1 MKKMNLLV
9 MSLVSA
15 AALSFSSCS
24 SNDDLGG
31 GAGTQSQVKGFY
43 MTLAVQ
49 TPTSNE
55 TRTSIEN
62 PIPTEDATAEEAA
75 VKNGTFYLVDANGS
89 VVFSKTLTEADWAG
103 ASGAIKNPTT
113 AAKDGKTT
121 LQIEVENVAAGATYK
136 VYFKAGSTNMD
147 TVEPLTIKT
156 GTSKAGVFT
165 ATGIT
170 QTFTSTGAF
179 AKPCDTDNNFSMF
192 NQNDATT
199 NGNGYTVTFT
209 DANKVENNPAKVKY
223 NNTESESGSAI
234 KIERVTARVDVPTST
249 ENLLGE
255 YPTNASQALK
265 NAIDDAKKKVSKIE
279 LVRYALSNV
288 TNKTY
293 VMQNWNVADK
303 VWSLA
308 IPTDATLSQTKDAFG
323 EKYLLK
329 DGGFKALKGAK
340 NDYIFENNKD
350 EATAMYFE
358 YKVTLDANQFK
369 DAAGELM
376 PADFQDG
383 TFYRY
388 NNVIYTS
395 FAQIMKA
402 YEDVTGLFDGKS
414 ATDLQTKLA
423 EAKRK
428 PTAETEKSVE
438 TKLAEFREKYG
449 IEVFNEG
456 KTYYKQVIKD
466 NQLSK
471 NVIQRNTIY
480 RLNVNKIFNVGAQ
493 VPNGEI
499 DKNGLFYLDVTVT
512 VNPWVLNTQNVELGD

>member
-31 GAGTQSQVKGFY
+31 GAGTQQSQVKGFY

-49 TPTSNE
+49 TPTSNG
-55 TRTSIEN
+55 TRTSIN
-62 PIPTEDATAEEAA
+62 DVPKEDATAVEAA
-75 VKNGTFYLVDANGS
+75 VKNGTFYLVDANGA
-89 VVFSKTLTEADWAG
+89 VVFSKTLTGQDWT
-103 ASGAIKNPTT
+103 GAIKDQ
-113 AAKDGKTT
+113 AGSQKDGKTT
-121 LQIEVENVAAGATYK
+121 LQIQVENVAAGATYK

-147 TVEPLTIKT
+147 TVEPFTITT
-156 GTSKAGVFT
+156 GTKKTGVFT
-165 ATGIT
+165 ADGIT
-170 QTFTSTGAF
+170 QTFTSTAAF

-209 DANKVENNPAKVKY
+209 DANKVETTPAKVMY
-223 NNTESESGSAI
+223 NNEESAI

-249 ENLLGE
+249 EELLGE

-265 NAIDDAKKKVSKIE
+265 NAIDDAKKKVTKIE

-288 TNKTY
+288 TNKAY
-293 VMQNWNVADK
+293 VMQNWNVANN

-308 IPTDATLSQTKDAFG
+308 IPTGATLSQTKDAFG

-340 NDYIFENNKD
+340 NDYIFENNMSD
-350 EATAMYFE
+350 ATAMYFE

-369 DAAGELM
+369 NAAGELM

-395 FAQIMKA
+395 FEQIMKA
-402 YEDVTGLFDGKS
+402 YEDVTGLFQGKS
-414 ATDLQTKLA
+414 ATDLQEELA
-423 EAKRK
+423 EAKK
-428 PTAETEKSVE
+428 ESTADIVKSVE
-438 TKLAEFREKYG
+438 TKLSEFRAKYG

-466 NQLSK
+466 NQLDK

-480 RLNVNKIFNVGAQ
+480 RLQVNKIFNVGAQ

-499 DKNGLFYLDVTVT
+499 DKNGMFYLDVTVT
-512 VNPWVLNTQNVELGD
+512 VNPWVLNTQDVELGD

>member
-24 SNDDLGG
+24 SNDDLTG

-49 TPTSNE
+49 TPTSNG

-75 VKNGTFYLVDANGS
+75 VKNGTFYLVDANGA
-89 VVFSKTLTEADWAG
+89 VVFSKTLTGQDWT
-103 ASGAIKNPTT
+103 GAIKGQTGSQ
-113 AAKDGKTT
+113 KDGRTT
-121 LQIEVENVAAGATYK
+121 LQIQVENVAAGATYK

-147 TVEPLTIKT
+147 TVEPFTITT
-156 GTSKAGVFT
+156 GTKKTGVFT
-165 ATGIT
+165 ADGIT
-170 QTFTSTGAF
+170 QTFTSTAAF
-179 AKPCDTDNNFSMF
+179 AKPCDTDDNFSMF

-209 DANKVENNPAKVKY
+209 DANKVETTPAKVMY
-223 NNTESESGSAI
+223 NEVESPI

-249 ENLLGE
+249 ENLLAE

-265 NAIDDAKKKVSKIE
+265 NAIDDAKKKVTKIE

-288 TNKTY
+288 TNKAY
-293 VMQNWNVADK
+293 VMQNWNVANN

-308 IPTDATLSQTKDAFG
+308 IPTGATLSQTKDAFG

-340 NDYIFENNKD
+340 NDYIFENNMSD
-350 EATAMYFE
+350 ATAMYFE

-369 DAAGELM
+369 NAAGELM

-395 FAQIMKA
+395 FEQIMKA
-402 YEDVTGLFDGKS
+402 YEDVTGLFEGKT
-414 ATDLQTKLA
+414 AAQLKTEL
-423 EAKRK
+423 ENAKK
-428 PTAETEKSVE
+428 VETTEGAKDVE
-438 TKLAEFREKYG
+438 TKLSEFRAKYG

-466 NQLSK
+466 NQLDK

-480 RLNVNKIFNVGAQ
+480 RLQVNKIFNVGAQ

-499 DKNGLFYLDVTVT
+499 DKNGMFYLDVTVT
-512 VNPWVLNTQNVELGD
+512 VNPWVLNTQDVELGD

>member
-15 AALSFSSCS
+15 AAFSFSSCS
-24 SNDDLGG
+24 SNDDLTG

-62 PIPTEDATAEEAA
+62 PIPTEDATAVEAA
-75 VKNGTFYLVDANGS
+75 VKSGTFYLVDANGS
-89 VVFSKTLTEADWAG
+89 VVFSKTLSNQDWT
-103 ASGAIKNPTT
+103 GAIKGQDGSK
-113 AAKDGKTT
+113 KDGKTT
-121 LQIEVENVAAGATYK
+121 LQIQVENVAAGATYK

-147 TVEPLTIKT
+147 TVEPFTITT
-156 GTSKAGVFT
+156 GTKKTGVFT
-165 ATGIT
+165 VDGIT
-170 QTFTSTGAF
+170 QTFTSTAAF
-179 AKPCDTDNNFSMF
+179 AKPCAVDNDFSMF

-209 DANKVENNPAKVKY
+209 DANKVETTPAKVMY
-223 NNTESESGSAI
+223 NNAESAI
-234 KIERVTARVDVPTST
+234 KIERVTARVDVPTSA
-249 ENLLGE
+249 ENLVGE
-255 YPTNASQALK
+255 YPENASQALK

-279 LVRYALSNV
+279 LVRYALSNI
-288 TNKTY
+288 TNKAY
-293 VMQNWNVADK
+293 VMQNWDVANS

-308 IPTDATLSQTKDAFG
+308 IPTDAKLSQTKDAFG
-323 EKYLLK
+323 EKYLFK
-329 DGGFKALKGAK
+329 DGGFKALTGAT
-340 NDYIFENNKD
+340 NDYIFENNKSD
-350 EATAMYFE
+350 ATAMYFE

-369 DAAGELM
+369 NATDELM

-395 FAQIMKA
+395 FDQIMKA
-402 YEDVTGLFDGKS
+402 YADVAGLFEGKS
-414 ATDLQTKLA
+414 AAQLKTELK
-423 EAKRK
+423 EAKTE
-428 PTAETEKSVE
+428 PTVETEKSVE
-438 TKLAEFREKYG
+438 TKLAEFRAKYG

-466 NQLSK
+466 NQLDK

-480 RLNVNKIFNVGAQ
+480 RLQVNKIFNVGAQ

-512 VNPWVLNTQNVELGD
+512 VNPWVLNTQDVSLGD

>member
-1 MKKMNLLV
+1 MNLLV

-24 SNDDLGG
+24 SNDDLTG

-49 TPTSNE
+49 TPTSNG

-62 PIPTEDATAEEAA
+62 PIPTEDATAAEAA
-75 VKNGTFYLVDANGS
+75 VKNGTFYLVDANGA
-89 VVFSKTLTEADWAG
+89 VVFSKTLTGQDWT
-103 ASGAIKNPTT
+103 GAIKDQ
-113 AAKDGKTT
+113 ADSQKDGKST
-121 LQIEVENVAAGATYK
+121 LKIEVENVAAGATYK

-147 TVEPLTIKT
+147 TVEPFTITT
-156 GTSKAGVFT
+156 GTSKTGVFT

-170 QTFTSTGAF
+170 QTFTSTSAF

-209 DANKVENNPAKVKY
+209 DANKVETTPAKVMY
-223 NNTESESGSAI
+223 NNAESAI

-249 ENLLGE
+249 EVLLGE
-255 YPTNASQALK
+255 YPANASQALK
-265 NAIDDAKKKVSKIE
+265 HAIDDAKKKVSKIE

-293 VMQNWNVADK
+293 VMQNWNVVDK
-303 VWSLA
+303 VWNLA
-308 IPTDATLSQTKDAFG
+308 IPTDATLSQTKDEFG

-329 DGGFKALKGAK
+329 DGGFKALNGAT

-358 YKVTLDANQFK
+358 YKVTLDGSKFE
-369 DAAGELM
+369 GT
-376 PADFQDG
+376 ADCTDG

-395 FAQIMKA
+395 FEQIMKA
-402 YEDVTGLFDGKS
+402 YKDVAGLFEGKT
-414 ATDLQTKLA
+414 AA
-423 EAKRK
+423 ELKTELEKAKEV
-428 PTAETEKSVE
+428 ETVEGAKDVE
-438 TKLAEFREKYG
+438 TKLSEFRAKYG

-466 NQLSK
+466 NQLDK

-480 RLNVNKIFNVGAQ
+480 RLKVNKIFNVGAQ

>member
-1 MKKMNLLV
+1 MKKMNLLA

-24 SNDDLGG
+24 SNDDLAG

-62 PIPTEDATAEEAA
+62 PIPTEDATAVEAA
-75 VKNGTFYLVDANGS
+75 VKSGTFYLVDANGS
-89 VVFSKTLTEADWAG
+89 VVFSKTLSNQDWT
-103 ASGAIKNPTT
+103 GAIKDQ
-113 AAKDGKTT
+113 AGSKKDGKTT

-136 VYFKAGSTNMD
+136 VYFKAGSTKMD
-147 TVEPLTIKT
+147 NVEPFTITT

-170 QTFTSTGAF
+170 QTFTSKSAF
-179 AKPCDTDNNFSMF
+179 AKPCDTDNDFSMF

-223 NNTESESGSAI
+223 NNTESAI

-249 ENLLGE
+249 EALLGE
-255 YPTNASQALK
+255 YPANASQALK
-265 NAIDDAKKKVSKIE
+265 NAIDDAKEKVSKIE

-293 VMQNWNVADK
+293 VMQNWDVAND

-308 IPTDATLSQTKDAFG
+308 IPSDATLSQTKDDFG
-323 EKYLLK
+323 SKYLLK
-329 DGGFKALKGAK
+329 DRGFKALTGAT
-340 NDYIFENNKD
+340 NDYIFENNKSD
-350 EATAMYFE
+350 ATAMYFE
-358 YKVTLDANQFK
+358 YKVTLNEDLAK
-369 DAAGELM
+369 EGV
-376 PADFQDG
+376 ADFTDG

-388 NNVIYTS
+388 NNKIYTS
-395 FAQIMKA
+395 FEQIYNA
-402 YEDVTGLFDGKS
+402 YAEVAGLFEGKT
-414 ATDLQTKLA
+414 AAQMKTALT
-423 EAKRK
+423 EAKTE
-428 PTAETEKSVE
+428 PTADSEKSVE
-438 TKLAEFREKYG
+438 TKLSEFREKYG

-466 NQLSK
+466 NQLDK

-480 RLNVNKIFNVGAQ
+480 RLQVNKIFNVGAQ

-512 VNPWVLNTQNVELGD
+512 VNPWVLNTQGVELGD

>member
-15 AALSFSSCS
+15 AAFSFSSCS

-31 GAGTQSQVKGFY
+31 GAGNQSKVEGFY

-49 TPTSNE
+49 TPTSNG

-62 PIPTEDATAEEAA
+62 PIPTEDATAAEAA
-75 VKNGTFYLVDANGS
+75 VKNGTFYLVDANGA
-89 VVFSKTLTEADWAG
+89 VVFSKTLTGQDWT
-103 ASGAIKNPTT
+103 GAIKDHTGSQ
-113 AAKDGKTT
+113 KDGKTT
-121 LQIEVENVAAGATYK
+121 LQIQVENVAAGATYK

-147 TVEPLTIKT
+147 TVEPFTITT
-156 GTSKAGVFT
+156 GTSKTGVFT

-170 QTFTSTGAF
+170 QTFTSTAAF
-179 AKPCDTDNNFSMF
+179 AKPCDTDNDFSMF

-223 NNTESESGSAI
+223 NNTESAI

-249 ENLLGE
+249 EALLGE
-255 YPTNASQALK
+255 YPANASQALK
-265 NAIDDAKKKVSKIE
+265 NAIDDAKEKVSKIE

-293 VMQNWNVADK
+293 VMQNWDVANE

-308 IPTDATLSQTKDAFG
+308 IPSDATLSQTKDDFG
-323 EKYLLK
+323 SKYLLK
-329 DGGFKALKGAK
+329 DGYFKALTGAT
-340 NDYIFENNKD
+340 NDYIFENNKSD
-350 EATAMYFE
+350 ATAMYFE
-358 YKVTLDANQFK
+358 YKVTLNEDLAK
-369 DAAGELM
+369 EGV
-376 PADFQDG
+376 ADFTDG

-388 NNVIYTS
+388 NNKIYTS
-395 FAQIMKA
+395 FEQIYNA
-402 YEDVTGLFDGKS
+402 YADVAGLFKG
-414 ATDLQTKLA
+414 QTAAQLKTELT
-423 EAKRK
+423 EDKK
-428 PTAETEKSVE
+428 EPTVENEKSVE
-438 TKLAEFREKYG
+438 TKLAEFRAKYG

-466 NQLSK
+466 NQLNK

-480 RLNVNKIFNVGAQ
+480 RLQVNKIFNVGAQ

-512 VNPWVLNTQNVELGD
+512 VNPWVLNTQDVELGE

>member
-24 SNDDLGG
+24 SNDDLTGG

-49 TPTSNE
+49 TPTSNG

-62 PIPTEDATAEEAA
+62 PIPTEDATAAEAA

-89 VVFSKTLTEADWAG
+89 VVFSKTLTKEDWAG
-103 ASGAIKNPTT
+103 ASGAIKDPAT
-113 AAKDGKTT
+113 AAKKGKTT
-121 LQIEVENVAAGATYK
+121 LKIEVENVAAGATYK
-136 VYFKAGSTNMD
+136 VYFKAGSTKMD
-147 TVEPLTIKT
+147 NVEPLNIKT
-156 GTSKAGVFT
+156 GTSLPGIFT
-165 ATGIT
+165 KDGIT
-170 QTFTSTGAF
+170 QTFSANTCAV
-179 AKPCDTDNNFSMF
+179 DNDFSMF
-192 NQNDATT
+192 NQNDATRD
-199 NGNGYTVTFT
+199 GNGYTVTFT
-209 DANKVENNPAKVKY
+209 NANKEGADNFVPAEVKY
-223 NNTESESGSAI
+223 DGKTAPI
-234 KIERVTARVDVPTST
+234 KIERVTARVDVPTSASTLTT
-249 ENLLGE
+249 EPLPE
-255 YPTNASQALK
+255 DASPALK
-265 NAIDDAKKKVSKIE
+265 KAVDDAKEKVSKIE

-293 VMQNWNVADK
+293 VMQNWDVADD

-308 IPTDATLSQTKDAFG
+308 IPSDATLSHTKNDFG
-323 EKYLLK
+323 ETKYLFK
-329 DGGFKALKGAK
+329 DGGFKDLKGAT
-340 NDYIFENNKD
+340 NDYIFENNKPD
-350 EATAMYFE
+350 ATAMYFE
-358 YKVTLDANQFK
+358 YKVTLDGTKFE
-369 DAAGELM
+369 GR
-376 PADFQDG
+376 ADFADG

-414 ATDLQTKLA
+414 ATDLQTELA

-438 TKLAEFREKYG
+438 TKLSEFRAQYG

-456 KTYYKQVIKD
+456 KTYYKQVITD

-512 VNPWVLNTQNVELGD
+512 VNPWVLNTQDVTLGD

>member
-24 SNDDLGG
+24 SNDDLTG

-49 TPTSNE
+49 TPTSNG

-62 PIPTEDATAEEAA
+62 PIPTEDATAAEAA
-75 VKNGTFYLVDANGS
+75 VKNGTFYLVDANGA
-89 VVFSKTLTEADWAG
+89 VVFSKTLTNQDWT
-103 ASGAIKNPTT
+103 GAIKDQTGSQ
-113 AAKDGKTT
+113 KDGKTT
-121 LQIEVENVAAGATYK
+121 LQIEVQNVAAGATYK

-147 TVEPLTIKT
+147 TVEPFTITT
-156 GTSKAGVFT
+156 GTSKTGVFT
-165 ATGIT
+165 VDGIT
-170 QTFTSTGAF
+170 QTFTSTSAF

-209 DANKVENNPAKVKY
+209 DANKVETTPAKVMY
-223 NNTESESGSAI
+223 NNAESAI
-234 KIERVTARVDVPTST
+234 KIERVTARVDVPTSAET
-249 ENLLGE
+249 LVGE
-255 YPTNASQALK
+255 YPANATQALK

-279 LVRYALSNV
+279 LVRYALSNI
-288 TNKTY
+288 TNKAY
-293 VMQNWNVADK
+293 VMQNWNVANN

-308 IPTDATLSQTKDAFG
+308 IPGNATLSQTKDAFG

-329 DGGFKALKGAK
+329 DGGFKDLNGAT

-350 EATAMYFE
+350 EATAMYFQ
-358 YKVTLDANQFK
+358 YHVTLDGTKFE
-369 DAAGELM
+369 GT
-376 PADFQDG
+376 ADFEDG

-395 FAQIMKA
+395 FAQIYKA
-402 YEDVTGLFDGKS
+402 YADVAGLFGGKTADEMKTAAKTAS
-414 ATDLQTKLA
+414 ATEADLA
-423 EAKRK
+423 A
-428 PTAETEKSVE
+428 
-438 TKLAEFREKYG
+438 FREKYQ
-449 IEVFNEG
+449 IEVFKG
-456 KTYYKQVIKD
+456 GMTYYKQVIKD
-466 NQLSK
+466 NQLDK

-480 RLNVNKIFNVGAQ
+480 RLQVNKIFNVGAQ

-512 VNPWVLNTQNVELGD
+512 VNPWVLNVQGVELGD

>member
-1 MKKMNLLV
+1 MNLLV

-24 SNDDLGG
+24 SNDDLTG

-49 TPTSNE
+49 TPTSNG

-62 PIPTEDATAEEAA
+62 PIPTEDATAVEAA
-75 VKNGTFYLVDANGS
+75 VKNGTFYLVDANGA
-89 VVFSKTLTEADWAG
+89 VVFSKTLTGQDWT
-103 ASGAIKNPTT
+103 GAIKDQ
-113 AAKDGKTT
+113 AGSQKDGKTT
-121 LQIEVENVAAGATYK
+121 LQIQVENVAAGATYK

-147 TVEPLTIKT
+147 TVEPFTITT
-156 GTSKAGVFT
+156 GTKKTGVFT

-170 QTFTSTGAF
+170 QTFTSTAAF

-209 DANKVENNPAKVKY
+209 DANKVETTPAKVMY
-223 NNTESESGSAI
+223 NEVESPI

-265 NAIDDAKKKVSKIE
+265 NAIDDAKKKVTKIE

-288 TNKTY
+288 TNKAY
-293 VMQNWNVADK
+293 VMQNWNVANN

-308 IPTDATLSQTKDAFG
+308 IPTGATLSQTKDAFG

-340 NDYIFENNKD
+340 NDYIFENNMSD
-350 EATAMYFE
+350 ATAMYFE

-369 DAAGELM
+369 NAAGELM

-395 FAQIMKA
+395 FEQIMKA
-402 YEDVTGLFDGKS
+402 YEDVTGLFEGKT
-414 ATDLQTKLA
+414 AAQLKTEL
-423 EAKRK
+423 ENAKK
-428 PTAETEKSVE
+428 VETTEGAKDVE
-438 TKLAEFREKYG
+438 TKLSEFRAKYG

-466 NQLSK
+466 NQLDK

-480 RLNVNKIFNVGAQ
+480 RLQVNKIFNVGAQ

-512 VNPWVLNTQNVELGD
+512 VNPWVLNTQDVELGD

>member
-1 MKKMNLLV
+1 MKKMNLLA

-89 VVFSKTLTEADWAG
+89 VVFSKTLSNQDWT
-103 ASGAIKNPTT
+103 GAIKDQ
-113 AAKDGKTT
+113 AGSKKDGKTT
-121 LQIEVENVAAGATYK
+121 LQIQVENVAAGATYK
-136 VYFKAGSTNMD
+136 VYFKAGSTKMD
-147 TVEPLTIKT
+147 KVEPLTIETGKSKT
-156 GTSKAGVFT
+156 GVFT
-165 ATGIT
+165 ANGIT
-170 QTFTSTGAF
+170 QTFSSNSF
-179 AKPCDTDNNFSMF
+179 AKPCDTANDFSMF

-209 DANKVENNPAKVKY
+209 DANKVETTPAKVMY
-223 NNTESESGSAI
+223 NEVESPI

-249 ENLLGE
+249 DALLGE
-255 YPTNASQALK
+255 YPANASQALK
-265 NAIDDAKKKVSKIE
+265 NAIDDAKNKVTKIE
-279 LVRYALSNV
+279 LVQYALSNV

-293 VMQNWNVADK
+293 VMQNWKKAES
-303 VWSLA
+303 VWSLL
-308 IPTDATLSQTKDAFG
+308 IPDDATLSQTKTDFG
-323 EKYLLK
+323 EKYLFK
-329 DGGFKALKGAK
+329 NGGFKPLTGAT
-340 NDYIFENNKD
+340 NDYIFENNKSD
-350 EATAMYFE
+350 ATAMYFE
-358 YKVTLDANQFK
+358 YKVTLDGNKFE
-369 DAAGELM
+369 GT
-376 PADFQDG
+376 ADFTDG

-414 ATDLQTKLA
+414 ATDLQTELA

-438 TKLAEFREKYG
+438 TKLSEFRAQYG

-456 KTYYKQVIKD
+456 KTYYKQVITDK
-466 NQLSK
+466 QLDK

-480 RLNVNKIFNVGAQ
+480 RLQVNKIFNVGAQ

-512 VNPWVLNTQNVELGD
+512 VNPWVLNTQDVSLGD

>member
-1 MKKMNLLV
+1 MNLLV

-24 SNDDLGG
+24 SNDDLTG

-49 TPTSNE
+49 TPTSNG

-62 PIPTEDATAEEAA
+62 PIPTEDATAAEAA
-75 VKNGTFYLVDANGS
+75 VKNGTFYLVDANGA
-89 VVFSKTLTEADWAG
+89 VVFSKTLTGQDWT
-103 ASGAIKNPTT
+103 GAIKDQ
-113 AAKDGKTT
+113 ADSQKDGKST
-121 LQIEVENVAAGATYK
+121 LKIEVENVAAGATYK

-147 TVEPLTIKT
+147 TVEPFTITT
-156 GTSKAGVFT
+156 GTSKTGVFT
-165 ATGIT
+165 ATSIT
-170 QTFTSTGAF
+170 QTFTSTSAF

-209 DANKVENNPAKVKY
+209 DANKVETTPAKVMY
-223 NNTESESGSAI
+223 NNAESAI

-249 ENLLGE
+249 EVLLGE
-255 YPTNASQALK
+255 YPANASQALK
-265 NAIDDAKKKVSKIE
+265 HAIDDAKKKVSKIE

-293 VMQNWNVADK
+293 VMQNWNVVDK
-303 VWSLA
+303 VWNLA
-308 IPTDATLSQTKDAFG
+308 IPTDATLSQKKDAFG

-329 DGGFKALKGAK
+329 DGGFKALNGAT

-358 YKVTLDANQFK
+358 YKVTLDGSKFE
-369 DAAGELM
+369 GT
-376 PADFQDG
+376 ADCTDG

-395 FAQIMKA
+395 FEQIMKA
-402 YEDVTGLFDGKS
+402 YKDVAGLFEGKT
-414 ATDLQTKLA
+414 AA
-423 EAKRK
+423 ELKTELEKAKEV
-428 PTAETEKSVE
+428 ETVEGAKDVE
-438 TKLAEFREKYG
+438 TKLSEFRAKYG

-466 NQLSK
+466 NQLDK

-480 RLNVNKIFNVGAQ
+480 RLKVNKIFNVGAQ

>member
-24 SNDDLGG
+24 SNDDLTG

-49 TPTSNE
+49 TPTSNG

-75 VKNGTFYLVDANGS
+75 VKNGTFYLVDANGA
-89 VVFSKTLTEADWAG
+89 VVFSKTLTGQDWT
-103 ASGAIKNPTT
+103 GAIKGQTGSQKN
-113 AAKDGKTT
+113 GKTT
-121 LQIEVENVAAGATYK
+121 LQIQVENVAAGATYK

-147 TVEPLTIKT
+147 TVEPFTITT
-156 GTSKAGVFT
+156 GTKKTGVFT
-165 ATGIT
+165 VDGIK
-170 QTFTSTGAF
+170 QTFTAQNPFDKTCAGD
-179 AKPCDTDNNFSMF
+179 KNFSMF

-209 DANKVENNPAKVKY
+209 DANKVETTPAKVMY
-223 NNTESESGSAI
+223 NNEVSAI

-249 ENLLGE
+249 ENLLAE

-288 TNKTY
+288 TNKTF
-293 VMQNWNVADK
+293 VMQNWNVANN

-308 IPTDATLSQTKDAFG
+308 IPTDATLSQTNDAFG

-340 NDYIFENNKD
+340 NDYIFENNMSD
-350 EATAMYFE
+350 ATAMYFE

-369 DAAGELM
+369 NAAGELM

-395 FAQIMKA
+395 FEQIMKA
-402 YEDVTGLFDGKS
+402 YEDVTGLFDGKT
-414 ATDLQTKLA
+414 AAQLKTEL
-423 EAKRK
+423 ENAKK
-428 PTAETEKSVE
+428 VETTEGAKDVE
-438 TKLAEFREKYG
+438 TKLSEFRAKYG

-466 NQLSK
+466 NQLDK

-480 RLNVNKIFNVGAQ
+480 RLQVNKIFNVGAQ

-512 VNPWVLNTQNVELGD
+512 VNPWVLNTQDVELGD

>member
-1 MKKMNLLV
+1 MNLLA

-55 TRTSIEN
+55 TRTSIKN
-62 PIPTEDATAEEAA
+62 PIPTEDATAVEAA
-75 VKNGTFYLVDANGS
+75 VKNGTFYLVDEKGS
-89 VVFSKTLTEADWAG
+89 VVFSKTLTGQDW
-103 ASGAIKNPTT
+103 SGAINDPAT

-121 LQIEVENVAAGATYK
+121 LKIEVENVAAGATYK

-147 TVEPLTIKT
+147 IVEPFEIPT
-156 GTSKAGVFT
+156 GTSK
-165 ATGIT
+165 TGIFT
-170 QTFTSTGAF
+170 VDGIKQTFTAQNPFDKTCAG
-179 AKPCDTDNNFSMF
+179 DNNFSMF

-199 NGNGYTVTFT
+199 NGNGYTVKFT
-209 DANKVENNPAKVKY
+209 NQNKEGAKDFKPAEVTY
-223 NNTESESGSAI
+223 GGEVAPI
-234 KIERVTARVDVPTST
+234 KIERVTARVDVPTSASTLT
-249 ENLLGE
+249 EEAL
-255 YPTNASQALK
+255 PADASAALK
-265 NAIDDAKKKVSKIE
+265 KAVEDAKKKVSKIE

-293 VMQNWNVADK
+293 VMQNWDVADN

-308 IPTDATLSQTKDAFG
+308 IPSDAALSQTKDDFG
-323 EKYLLK
+323 DKYLLK
-329 DGGFKALKGAK
+329 NGGFKSFTDAT
-340 NDYIFENNKD
+340 NDYIFENNKSD
-350 EATAMYFE
+350 ATAMYFE

-369 DAAGELM
+369 NAAGELM

-414 ATDLQTKLA
+414 ATDLQTELTK
-423 EAKRK
+423 AKTE
-428 PTAETEKSVE
+428 PTVETEKSVE
-438 TKLAEFREKYG
+438 TKLSEFRAQYG

-456 KTYYKQVIKD
+456 KTYYKQVITD

-512 VNPWVLNTQNVELGD
+512 VNPWVLNTQDVTLGD

>member
-1 MKKMNLLV
+1 MNLLV

-24 SNDDLGG
+24 NNDDLTG

-49 TPTSNE
+49 TPTNNG
-55 TRTSIEN
+55 TRTSIVD
-62 PIPTEDATAEEAA
+62 PTEDATAAEAA
-75 VKNGTFYLVDANGS
+75 VKNGTFYLVDANGA
-89 VVFSKTLTEADWAG
+89 VVFSKTLTGQDWT
-103 ASGAIKNPTT
+103 GAIKDQ
-113 AAKDGKTT
+113 AGSQKDGKTT
-121 LQIEVENVAAGATYK
+121 LQIQVENVAAGATYK
-136 VYFKAGSTNMD
+136 VYFKAGSTYMD
-147 TVEPLTIKT
+147 TVEPFTITT
-156 GTSKAGVFT
+156 GTSKTGVFT

-170 QTFTSTGAF
+170 QTFSSTSAF
-179 AKPCDTDNNFSMF
+179 AKPCDTANDFSMF

-209 DANKVENNPAKVKY
+209 DDNKVETTPAKVMY
-223 NNTESESGSAI
+223 NNAESAI
-234 KIERVTARVDVPTST
+234 KIERVTARVDVPTSAET
-249 ENLLGE
+249 LVGE
-255 YPTNASQALK
+255 YPANASQALK
-265 NAIDDAKKKVSKIE
+265 NAIDDAKKKVTKIE

-288 TNKTY
+288 TNKAY
-293 VMQNWNVADK
+293 VMQNWDVANN
-303 VWSLA
+303 VWSLT
-308 IPTDATLSQTKDAFG
+308 IPTDATLSQTKADFG

-329 DGGFKALKGAK
+329 DGGFKALNGAT

-369 DAAGELM
+369 NAAGELL
-376 PADFQDG
+376 PADFTDG

-395 FAQIMKA
+395 FEQIMKA
-402 YEDVTGLFDGKS
+402 YKDVTGLFDSKT
-414 ATDLQTKLA
+414 AAQLKA
-423 EAKRK
+423 ELENAKEV
-428 PTAETEKSVE
+428 ETVEGAKDVE
-438 TKLAEFREKYG
+438 TKLSDFRAKYG

-456 KTYYKQVIKD
+456 KTYYKQVITD

-480 RLNVNKIFNVGAQ
+480 RLQVNKIFNVGAQ

-499 DKNGLFYLDVTVT
+499 DKNGLFYLDVKVS

>member
-1 MKKMNLLV
+1 

-24 SNDDLGG
+24 SNDDLTG

-49 TPTSNE
+49 TPTSNG

-62 PIPTEDATAEEAA
+62 PIPTEDATAVEAA
-75 VKNGTFYLVDANGS
+75 VKNGTFYLVDANGA
-89 VVFSKTLTEADWAG
+89 VVFSKTLTGQDWT
-103 ASGAIKNPTT
+103 GAIKDQ
-113 AAKDGKTT
+113 AGSQKDGKTT
-121 LQIEVENVAAGATYK
+121 LQIQVENVAAGATYK

-147 TVEPLTIKT
+147 TVEPFTITT
-156 GTSKAGVFT
+156 GTKKTGVFT
-165 ATGIT
+165 ADGIT
-170 QTFTSTGAF
+170 QTFTSTAAF

-209 DANKVENNPAKVKY
+209 DANKVETTPAKVMY
-223 NNTESESGSAI
+223 NEVESPI

-249 ENLLGE
+249 EKLLGE
-255 YPTNASQALK
+255 YPANASQALK
-265 NAIDDAKKKVSKIE
+265 NAIDDAKEKVSKIK

-288 TNKTY
+288 TNKAY
-293 VMQNWNVADK
+293 VMQNWNVANN

-308 IPTDATLSQTKDAFG
+308 IPTGATLSQTKDAFG

-358 YKVTLDANQFK
+358 YKVTLDANKFK
-369 DAAGELM
+369 NAAGELM

-395 FAQIMKA
+395 FEQIMKA
-402 YEDVTGLFDGKS
+402 YEDVTGLFEGKT
-414 ATDLQTKLA
+414 AAQLKTEL
-423 EAKRK
+423 ENAKK
-428 PTAETEKSVE
+428 VETTEGAKDVE
-438 TKLAEFREKYG
+438 TKLSEFRAKYG

-466 NQLSK
+466 NQLDK

-480 RLNVNKIFNVGAQ
+480 RLQVNKIFNVGAQ

-512 VNPWVLNTQNVELGD
+512 VNPWVLNTQDVELGD

>member
-1 MKKMNLLV
+1 

-31 GAGTQSQVKGFY
+31 GAGTQQSQVKGFY

-49 TPTSNE
+49 TPTSNG
-55 TRTSIEN
+55 TRTSIN
-62 PIPTEDATAEEAA
+62 DVPKEDATAEEAA
-75 VKNGTFYLVDANGS
+75 VKNGTFYLVDANGA
-89 VVFSKTLTEADWAG
+89 VVFSKTLTGQDWT
-103 ASGAIKNPTT
+103 GAIKDQTGSQ
-113 AAKDGKTT
+113 KDGRTT
-121 LQIEVENVAAGATYK
+121 LQIQVENVAAGATYK

-147 TVEPLTIKT
+147 TVEPFTITT
-156 GTSKAGVFT
+156 GTKKTGVFT
-165 ATGIT
+165 VDGIK
-170 QTFTSTGAF
+170 QTFTAQNPFDKTCAGD
-179 AKPCDTDNNFSMF
+179 KNFSMF

-199 NGNGYTVTFT
+199 NGNDYTVTFT
-209 DANKVENNPAKVKY
+209 DANKVETTPAKVMY
-223 NNTESESGSAI
+223 NNEESAI

-249 ENLLGE
+249 EELLGE

-265 NAIDDAKKKVSKIE
+265 NAIDDAKKKVTKIE

-288 TNKTY
+288 TNKAY
-293 VMQNWNVADK
+293 VMQNWNVANN

-308 IPTDATLSQTKDAFG
+308 IPTDATLSQKKEAFG

-340 NDYIFENNKD
+340 NDYIFENNMSD
-350 EATAMYFE
+350 ATAMYFE

-369 DAAGELM
+369 NAAGELM

-395 FAQIMKA
+395 FEQIMKA
-402 YEDVTGLFDGKS
+402 YEDVTGLFQG
-414 ATDLQTKLA
+414 QTAAQLKTEL
-423 EAKRK
+423 ENAKK
-428 PTAETEKSVE
+428 VETTEGAKDVE
-438 TKLAEFREKYG
+438 TKLSEFRAKYG

-466 NQLSK
+466 NQLDK

-480 RLNVNKIFNVGAQ
+480 RLQVNKIFNVGAQ

-512 VNPWVLNTQNVELGD
+512 VNPWVLNVQGVELGD

>member
-24 SNDDLGG
+24 SNDDLTGG

-49 TPTSNE
+49 TPTSNG

-62 PIPTEDATAEEAA
+62 PIPTEDATAVEAA
-75 VKNGTFYLVDANGS
+75 VKNGTFYLVDKNGS
-89 VVFSKTLTEADWAG
+89 VVFSKTLTGKDW
-103 ASGAIKNPTT
+103 SGAVKGQTDSK
-113 AAKDGKTT
+113 KDGKTI

-136 VYFKAGSTNMD
+136 VYFKAGSKGMD
-147 TVEPLTIKT
+147 TVEPFTIAT

-165 ATGIT
+165 VDGIK
-170 QTFTSTGAF
+170 QTFTAQNPFDKTCAE
-179 AKPCDTDNNFSMF
+179 DNNFSMF

-199 NGNGYTVTFT
+199 NGNDYTVTFT
-209 DANKVENNPAKVKY
+209 DANKVETTPAKVMY
-223 NNTESESGSAI
+223 NNAESAI
-234 KIERVTARVDVPTST
+234 KIERVTARVDVPSST
-249 ENLLGE
+249 EALLGE

-265 NAIDDAKKKVSKIE
+265 NAIDDAKKKVTKIE

-293 VMQNWNVADK
+293 VMQNWNVANN
-303 VWSLA
+303 VWSLD
-308 IPTDATLSQTKDAFG
+308 IPSDATLSQTKDDFG
-323 EKYLLK
+323 TKYLLK
-329 DGGFKALKGAK
+329 DGGFKPYQGAT

-369 DAAGELM
+369 NAAGELM
-376 PADFQDG
+376 PADFEDG

-395 FAQIMKA
+395 FDQIMKA
-402 YEDVTGLFDGKS
+402 YEDVTGLFKGQN
-414 ATDLQTKLA
+414 ATQLRAELT
-423 EAKRK
+423 EAKK
-428 PTAETEKSVE
+428 APAAETEKSVE
-438 TKLAEFREKYG
+438 TKLADFRDKYG

-466 NQLSK
+466 NQLDK

-480 RLNVNKIFNVGAQ
+480 RLQVNKIFNVGAQ

-512 VNPWVLNTQNVELGD
+512 VNPWVLNVQGVELGD

>member
-1 MKKMNLLV
+1 MKKMNLLA

-24 SNDDLGG
+24 NNDDLGG

-49 TPTSNE
+49 TPTSNG

-62 PIPTEDATAEEAA
+62 PIPTEDATAAEAA
-75 VKNGTFYLVDANGS
+75 VKNGTFYLVDANGA
-89 VVFSKTLTEADWAG
+89 VVFSKTLTGQDWT
-103 ASGAIKNPTT
+103 GAIKDQTGSQ
-113 AAKDGKTT
+113 KDGKTT
-121 LQIEVENVAAGATYK
+121 LQIQVENVAAGATYK

-147 TVEPLTIKT
+147 TVEPFTITT
-156 GTSKAGVFT
+156 GTSKTGVFT

-199 NGNGYTVTFT
+199 DGNGYTVTFT
-209 DANKVENNPAKVKY
+209 DANKVEATPAKVMY
-223 NNTESESGSAI
+223 NNTEKAI

-249 ENLLGE
+249 EALLGE
-255 YPTNASQALK
+255 YPANASQALK
-265 NAIDDAKKKVSKIE
+265 NAIDDAKKKVTKIE
-279 LVRYALSNV
+279 LVRYALSNI
-288 TNKTY
+288 TNKAY
-293 VMQNWNVADK
+293 VMQNWNVANS

-308 IPTDATLSQTKDAFG
+308 IPTDATLAQTKDAFG

-329 DGGFKALKGAK
+329 DGGFKALKGAT

-350 EATAMYFE
+350 DATAMYFE

-369 DAAGELM
+369 NAAGELM
-376 PADFQDG
+376 PADCPDG

-402 YEDVTGLFDGKS
+402 YEDVTGLFDGKT
-414 ATDLQTKLA
+414 AAQLKTELD
-423 EAKRK
+423 EAKK
-428 PTAETEKSVE
+428 EPTAATEKSVE
-438 TKLAEFREKYG
+438 TKLAEFRAKYG

-466 NQLSK
+466 NQLDK

-480 RLNVNKIFNVGAQ
+480 RLQVNKIFNVGAQ

-512 VNPWVLNTQNVELGD
+512 VNPWVLNVQGVELGD

>member
-1 MKKMNLLV
+1 MNLLV

-24 SNDDLGG
+24 NNDDLGG

-49 TPTSNE
+49 TPTSNG

-62 PIPTEDATAEEAA
+62 PIPTEDATAVEAA
-75 VKNGTFYLVDANGS
+75 VKNGTFYLVDANGA
-89 VVFSKTLTEADWAG
+89 VVFSKTLTGQDWT
-103 ASGAIKNPTT
+103 GAIKGQTGSQ
-113 AAKDGKTT
+113 KDGRTT
-121 LQIEVENVAAGATYK
+121 LQIQVENVAAGATYK

-147 TVEPLTIKT
+147 TVEPFTITT
-156 GTSKAGVFT
+156 GTKKTGVFT
-165 ATGIT
+165 ADGIT
-170 QTFTSTGAF
+170 QTFTSTAAF

-209 DANKVENNPAKVKY
+209 DANKVETTPAKVMY
-223 NNTESESGSAI
+223 NEVESPI

-249 ENLLGE
+249 ENLLAE

-265 NAIDDAKKKVSKIE
+265 NAIDDAKKKVTKIE

-288 TNKTY
+288 TNKAY
-293 VMQNWNVADK
+293 VMQNWNVANN

-308 IPTDATLSQTKDAFG
+308 IPTGATLSQTKDAFG

-340 NDYIFENNKD
+340 NDYIFENNMSD
-350 EATAMYFE
+350 ATAMYFE

-369 DAAGELM
+369 NAAGELM

-395 FAQIMKA
+395 FEQIMKA
-402 YEDVTGLFDGKS
+402 YEDVTGLFEGKT
-414 ATDLQTKLA
+414 AAQLKTEL
-423 EAKRK
+423 ENAKK
-428 PTAETEKSVE
+428 VETTEGAKDVE
-438 TKLAEFREKYG
+438 TKLSEFRAKYG

-466 NQLSK
+466 NQLDK

-480 RLNVNKIFNVGAQ
+480 RLQVNKIFNVGAQ

-512 VNPWVLNTQNVELGD
+512 VNPWVLNVQGVELGD

>member
-24 SNDDLGG
+24 SNDDLAG

-55 TRTSIEN
+55 TRTSIKN

-121 LQIEVENVAAGATYK
+121 LQIQVENVAAGATYK
-136 VYFKAGSTNMD
+136 VYFKAGSTAMD
-147 TVEPLTIKT
+147 GVTEPVTAGTT
-156 GTSKAGVFT
+156 GIFT
-165 ATGIT
+165 ATGIEK
-170 QTFTSTGAF
+170 TFTAAAAF
-179 AKPCDTDNNFSMF
+179 DKTCAGDNNFSMF

-199 NGNGYTVTFT
+199 NGNGYTVKFT
-209 DANKVENNPAKVKY
+209 DANKVADNPAKVKY
-223 NNTESESGSAI
+223 NNNNEDSAI
-234 KIERVTARVDVPTST
+234 KIERVTARVDVPTSATKLAT
-249 ENLLGE
+249 EEL
-255 YPTNASQALK
+255 PSTASQALK
-265 NAIDDAKKKVSKIE
+265 NAVADAKKKVDNIE
-279 LVRYALSNV
+279 LVSYALSNV

-293 VMQNWNVADK
+293 VMQNWNVANT
-303 VWSLA
+303 VWSLE
-308 IPTDATLSQTKDAFG
+308 IPTDATLSKTKNDFG
-323 EKYLLK
+323 EKYLFK
-329 DGGFKALKGAK
+329 NGGFKPLATAT
-340 NDYIFENNKD
+340 NDYIFENNKAGE
-350 EATAMYFE
+350 EATAMYFQ
-358 YKVTLDANQFK
+358 YRVTLKTSEFE
-369 DAAGELM
+369 GT
-376 PADFQDG
+376 ADFDDG

-395 FAQIMKA
+395 FAQIYKA
-402 YEDVTGLFDGKS
+402 YADVAGLFDGNTANEMKTAAKTAS
-414 ATDLQTKLA
+414 ATEADLA
-423 EAKRK
+423 A
-428 PTAETEKSVE
+428 
-438 TKLAEFREKYG
+438 FREKYQ
-449 IEVFNEG
+449 IEVFKG
-456 KTYYKQVIKD
+456 GMTYYKQVITDKQLGKD
-466 NQLSK
+466 
-471 NVIQRNTIY
+471 VIQRNTIY

-512 VNPWVLNTQNVELGD
+512 VNPWVLNTQDVTLGD

>member
-24 SNDDLGG
+24 SNDDLTG

-49 TPTSNE
+49 TPTSNG
-55 TRTSIEN
+55 TRTSIEETT
-62 PIPTEDATAEEAA
+62 PKEDATAVEAA
-75 VKNGTFYLVDANGS
+75 VKNGTFYLVDANGA
-89 VVFSKTLTEADWAG
+89 VVFSKTLTGQDWT
-103 ASGAIKNPTT
+103 GAIKDQ
-113 AAKDGKTT
+113 AGSQKDGKTT
-121 LQIEVENVAAGATYK
+121 LQIQVENVAAGATYK

-147 TVEPLTIKT
+147 TVEPFTITT
-156 GTSKAGVFT
+156 GTKKTGVFT
-165 ATGIT
+165 ADGIK
-170 QTFTSTGAF
+170 QTFTSTAAF

-209 DANKVENNPAKVKY
+209 DANKVETTPAKVMY
-223 NNTESESGSAI
+223 NEVESPI

-249 ENLLGE
+249 EKLLGE
-255 YPTNASQALK
+255 YPANASQALK
-265 NAIDDAKKKVSKIE
+265 NAIDDAKEKVSKIE

-288 TNKTY
+288 TNKAY
-293 VMQNWNVADK
+293 VMQNWNVANN

-308 IPTDATLSQTKDAFG
+308 IPTGSTLSQTKDAFG

-358 YKVTLDANQFK
+358 YKVTLDANKFK
-369 DAAGELM
+369 NAAGELM

-395 FAQIMKA
+395 FEQIMKA
-402 YEDVTGLFDGKS
+402 YEDVTGLFEGKT
-414 ATDLQTKLA
+414 AAQLKTELA
-423 EAKRK
+423 EAKK
-428 PTAETEKSVE
+428 EPTAETEKSVE
-438 TKLAEFREKYG
+438 TKLSEFRAKYG

-456 KTYYKQVIKD
+456 KTYYKQVITD

-480 RLNVNKIFNVGAQ
+480 RLQVNKIFNVGAQ

-512 VNPWVLNTQNVELGD
+512 VNPWVLNTQDVELGD

>member
-1 MKKMNLLV
+1 MNLLA

-24 SNDDLGG
+24 NNDDLGG

-49 TPTSNE
+49 TPTSNG

-62 PIPTEDATAEEAA
+62 PIPTEDATAVEAA
-75 VKNGTFYLVDANGS
+75 VKNGTFYLVDANGA
-89 VVFSKTLTEADWAG
+89 VVFSKTLTGQDWT
-103 ASGAIKNPTT
+103 GAIKDQTGSQ
-113 AAKDGKTT
+113 KDGKTT
-121 LQIEVENVAAGATYK
+121 LQIQVENVAAGATYK

-147 TVEPLTIKT
+147 TVEPFTITT
-156 GTSKAGVFT
+156 GTKKTGVFT
-165 ATGIT
+165 ADGIK
-170 QTFTSTGAF
+170 QTFTSTAAF

-199 NGNGYTVTFT
+199 DGNGYTVTFT
-209 DANKVENNPAKVKY
+209 DANKVEATPAKVMY
-223 NNTESESGSAI
+223 NNAERAI

-265 NAIDDAKKKVSKIE
+265 NAIDDAKKKVTKIE

-288 TNKTY
+288 TNKAY
-293 VMQNWNVADK
+293 VMQNWNVANN

-308 IPTDATLSQTKDAFG
+308 IPTGATLSQTKDAFG

-340 NDYIFENNKD
+340 NDYIFENNMSD
-350 EATAMYFE
+350 ATAMYFE

-369 DAAGELM
+369 NAAGELM

-395 FAQIMKA
+395 FEQIMKA
-402 YEDVTGLFDGKS
+402 YEDVTGLFEGKT
-414 ATDLQTKLA
+414 AAQLKTEL
-423 EAKRK
+423 ENAKK
-428 PTAETEKSVE
+428 VETTEGAKDVE
-438 TKLAEFREKYG
+438 TKLSEFRAKYG

-466 NQLSK
+466 NQLDK

-480 RLNVNKIFNVGAQ
+480 RLQVNKIFNVGAQ

-512 VNPWVLNTQNVELGD
+512 VNPWVLNVQGVELGD

>member
-1 MKKMNLLV
+1 MNLLV

-24 SNDDLGG
+24 SNDDLTG

-49 TPTSNE
+49 TPTSNG

-75 VKNGTFYLVDANGS
+75 VKNGTFYLVDANGA
-89 VVFSKTLTEADWAG
+89 VVFSKTLTGQDWK
-103 ASGAIKNPTT
+103 GAIKDQPDSK
-113 AAKDGKTT
+113 KDGKTT
-121 LQIEVENVAAGATYK
+121 LQIQVENVAAGATYK
-136 VYFKAGSTNMD
+136 VYFKAGSTAMD
-147 TVEPLTIKT
+147 GVAEPVAAGTT
-156 GTSKAGVFT
+156 GIFT
-165 ATGIT
+165 ATGIEK
-170 QTFTSTGAF
+170 TFTSKEPF
-179 AKPCDTDNNFSMF
+179 AKPCDKDDNFSMF
-192 NQNDATT
+192 NQNDETT

-209 DANKVENNPAKVKY
+209 DANKVETTPAKVMY
-223 NNTESESGSAI
+223 NNAESAI

-255 YPTNASQALK
+255 YPENASQALK
-265 NAIDDAKKKVSKIE
+265 NAIDDAKEKVSKIE

-293 VMQNWNVADK
+293 VMQNWNVANS

-323 EKYLLK
+323 EKYLFK
-329 DGGFKALKGAK
+329 DGGFKALTGAT
-340 NDYIFENNKD
+340 NDYIFENNKSD
-350 EATAMYFE
+350 ATAMYFE

-369 DAAGELM
+369 NATGELM

-395 FAQIMKA
+395 FEQIYNA
-402 YEDVTGLFDGKS
+402 YAEVAGLFEGKT
-414 ATDLQTKLA
+414 AAEMKTALT
-423 EAKRK
+423 EAKTE
-428 PTAETEKSVE
+428 PTADSENSVE
-438 TKLAEFREKYG
+438 TKLSEFRAKYG
-449 IEVFNEG
+449 IEVFNKG
-456 KTYYKQVIKD
+456 LTYYKQVITDK
-466 NQLSK
+466 QLDK

-480 RLNVNKIFNVGAQ
+480 RLQVNKIFNVGAQ

>member
-1 MKKMNLLV
+1 MNLLV

-31 GAGTQSQVKGFY
+31 GAGTQQSQVKGFY

-49 TPTSNE
+49 TPTSNG
-55 TRTSIEN
+55 TRTSIN
-62 PIPTEDATAEEAA
+62 DVPKEDATAVEAA
-75 VKNGTFYLVDANGS
+75 VKNGTFYLVDANGA
-89 VVFSKTLTEADWAG
+89 VVFSKTLTGQDWT
-103 ASGAIKNPTT
+103 GAIKDQ
-113 AAKDGKTT
+113 AGSQKDGKTT
-121 LQIEVENVAAGATYK
+121 LQIQVENVAAGATYK

-147 TVEPLTIKT
+147 TVEPFTITT
-156 GTSKAGVFT
+156 GTKKTGVFT
-165 ATGIT
+165 ADGIT
-170 QTFTSTGAF
+170 QTFTSTAAF
-179 AKPCDTDNNFSMF
+179 AKPCDTDDNFSMF

-209 DANKVENNPAKVKY
+209 DANKVETTPAKVMY
-223 NNTESESGSAI
+223 NEVESPI

-249 ENLLGE
+249 EELLGE
-255 YPTNASQALK
+255 YPANASQALK
-265 NAIDDAKKKVSKIE
+265 NAIDDAKKKVTKIE

-293 VMQNWNVADK
+293 VMQNWNVANR

-308 IPTDATLSQTKDAFG
+308 IPTDAKLSQTKDAFG

-369 DAAGELM
+369 NAAGELM

-395 FAQIMKA
+395 FEQIMKA
-402 YEDVTGLFDGKS
+402 YEDVTGLFQG
-414 ATDLQTKLA
+414 QTAAQLKTEL
-423 EAKRK
+423 ENAKK
-428 PTAETEKSVE
+428 VETTEGAKDVE
-438 TKLAEFREKYG
+438 TKLSEFRAKYG

-456 KTYYKQVIKD
+456 KTYYKQVITDKQLGKD
-466 NQLSK
+466 
-471 NVIQRNTIY
+471 VIQRNTIY

-512 VNPWVLNTQNVELGD
+512 VNPWVLNTQDVELGD

>member
-24 SNDDLGG
+24 SNDDLTG

-49 TPTSNE
+49 TPTSNG

-62 PIPTEDATAEEAA
+62 PIPTEDATAVEAA
-75 VKNGTFYLVDANGS
+75 VKNGTFYLVDANGA
-89 VVFSKTLTEADWAG
+89 VVFSKTLTGQDWT
-103 ASGAIKNPTT
+103 GAIKDQ
-113 AAKDGKTT
+113 AGSQKDGKTT
-121 LQIEVENVAAGATYK
+121 LQIQVENVAAGATYK

-147 TVEPLTIKT
+147 TVEPFTITT
-156 GTSKAGVFT
+156 GTKKTGVFT
-165 ATGIT
+165 ADGIT
-170 QTFTSTGAF
+170 QTFTSTAAF

-209 DANKVENNPAKVKY
+209 DANKVETTPAKVMY
-223 NNTESESGSAI
+223 NEVESPI

-249 ENLLGE
+249 ENLLAE

-265 NAIDDAKKKVSKIE
+265 NAIDDAKKKVKKIE

-288 TNKTY
+288 TNKAY
-293 VMQNWNVADK
+293 VMQNWNVANN

-308 IPTDATLSQTKDAFG
+308 IPTGATLSQTKDAFG

-340 NDYIFENNKD
+340 NDYIFENNMSD
-350 EATAMYFE
+350 ATAMYFE

-369 DAAGELM
+369 NAAGELM

-395 FAQIMKA
+395 FEQIMKA
-402 YEDVTGLFDGKS
+402 YEDVTGLFEGKT
-414 ATDLQTKLA
+414 AAQLKTEL
-423 EAKRK
+423 ENAKK
-428 PTAETEKSVE
+428 VETTEGAKDVE
-438 TKLAEFREKYG
+438 TKLSEFRAKYG

-466 NQLSK
+466 NQLDK

-480 RLNVNKIFNVGAQ
+480 RLQVNKIFNVGAQ

-512 VNPWVLNTQNVELGD
+512 VNPWVLNTQDVELGD

>member
-24 SNDDLGG
+24 SNDDLAG

-62 PIPTEDATAEEAA
+62 PIPTEDATAVEAA
-75 VKNGTFYLVDANGS
+75 VKSGTFYLVDANGS
-89 VVFSKTLTEADWAG
+89 VVFSKTLSNQDWT
-103 ASGAIKNPTT
+103 GAIKDQDGSK
-113 AAKDGKTT
+113 KDGKTT

-147 TVEPLTIKT
+147 TVEPFTIKT

-223 NNTESESGSAI
+223 NNTESAI

-249 ENLLGE
+249 EALLGE
-255 YPTNASQALK
+255 YPANASQALK
-265 NAIDDAKKKVSKIE
+265 NAIDDAKEKVSKIE

-293 VMQNWNVADK
+293 VMQNWNVANS

-308 IPTDATLSQTKDAFG
+308 IPTDAKLSQIKDDFG
-323 EKYLLK
+323 DKYLLK
-329 DGGFKALKGAK
+329 DGGFKAMNGAT

-358 YKVTLDANQFK
+358 YKVTLK
-369 DAAGELM
+369 DM
-376 PADFQDG
+376 TNADFSDG

-395 FAQIMKA
+395 FAQIFKA
-402 YEDVTGLFDGKS
+402 YEDVTGLFESKT
-414 ATDLQTKLA
+414 AAQLNTELE
-423 EAKRK
+423 EAKTE
-428 PTAETEKSVE
+428 PTDKNAKSVE
-438 TKLAEFREKYG
+438 TKLSEFRAKYG

-466 NQLSK
+466 NQLDK

-480 RLNVNKIFNVGAQ
+480 RLQVNKIFNVGAQ

-512 VNPWVLNTQNVELGD
+512 VNPWVLNTQGVELGD